1 MLNEPIK
8 KKNKKPTQLCI
19 SDRLNEGQFLFY
31 SIIFYTKIKSS
42 FILQVF
48 WTCYIK
54 FFSNKKKNF
63 KSNKTSKH
71 IRSKNSSCHSTWPIL
86 EMRVSRRSTTRQLS
100 ELEVGRWINTNR
112 NRVFLKYFSCL
123 WELNKEHI
131 RSQAELVNKF
141 CSGGSKGG
149 ETSWDERYS

>member
-8 KKNKKPTQLCI
+8 KKTKPTQLCI

-54 FFSNKKKNF
+54 FFSNKKK
-63 KSNKTSKH
+63 
-71 IRSKNSSCHSTWPIL
+71 
-86 EMRVSRRSTTRQLS
+86 
-100 ELEVGRWINTNR
+100 
-112 NRVFLKYFSCL
+112 FLKAIKHQSTSGL
-123 WELNKEHI
+123 RI
-131 RSQAELVNKF
+131 QAVTALDP
-141 CSGGSKGG
+141 
-149 ETSWDERYS
+149 SWK